1 MSSNNPSPNRPP
13 RPNLLGPE
21 LLTRGWKIF
30 ILVGFGF
37 VILLIV
43 AVAAG
48 SREQPEAAQ
57 LTEEDVRRIIQ
68 EYQPAPAEAPRVHSS
83 SQSLIATH
91 PPETLVSASTAA
103 NALVQPTPTA
113 QAQLTATATAVPPTP
128 TAQAQLTATATA
140 VPPTP
145 TARPVLALPATAA
158 DIASWAEDSI
168 VRVTAGNSG
177 GSGFIFETEGN
188 TAFVVTN
195 HHVIEDEDSY
205 DVVVRN
211 TNTYEAVLLGYNSNK
226 DIAVLSICCD
236 PEFFAIPWES
246 GATAELG
253 DEVVAIGYPRG
264 SGAQIT
270 ATTGT
275 TQDNWLGNA
284 LGLASHDAPLN
295 PGNSGGPLFS
305 MDGEVLGVNSGSSK
319 LEEGVFYAVAYE
331 VIREDVL
338 AWRAKLVVLPTPAP
352 VVLEQADMWVMLQQ
366 DDYRTVVKVDVDFDV
381 DLFGLDVFVDGVEFC
396 NTTPLYGDEGYYELS
411 CETLKTAHSAVSS
424 VSAQVGR
431 QNTRGLRCERSDHSD
446 AYRTLF
452 ACSWR

>member
-1 MSSNNPSPNRPP
+1 MSSNNPSPDRPP
-13 RPNLLGPE
+13 RSNLLGPE

-68 EYQPAPAEAPRVHSS
+68 EYQPGPVEAPRPHSS
-83 SQSLIATH
+83 SQSMIATH
-91 PPETLVSASTAA
+91 PPETRLPPTLVSASTAA
-103 NALVQPTPTA
+103 NPPVQPTPTA
-113 QAQLTATATAVPPTP
+113 QAQLTSTATAVPPTP
-128 TAQAQLTATATA
+128 T
-140 VPPTP
+140 V
-145 TARPVLALPATAA
+145 RPVLAFPATAA
-158 DIASWAEDSI
+158 GIASWAEDSI

-195 HHVIEDEDSY
+195 HHVIEEEDSY

-211 TNTYEAVLLGYNSNK
+211 TDTYEAVLLGYDSDK

-331 VIREDVL
+331 AIREDVL
-338 AWRAKLVVLPTPAP
+338 LWKRKLVVLPTSVP
-352 VVLEQADMWVMLQQ
+352 VVLEFADMWVKLQNI
-366 DDYRTVVKVDVDFDV
+366 DAGYLDVAVDTSFDV
-381 DLFGLDVFVDGVEFC
+381 AERRDLTVLVDTNECF
-396 NTTPLYGDEGYYELS
+396 NENRIYGDDGYYS
-411 CETLKTAHSAVSS
+411 TYCWAYQAPHGNVQQVTAQTDTAD
-424 VSAQVGR
+424 
-431 QNTRGLRCERSDHSD
+431 LRCRRSEHSD
-446 AYRTLF
+446 ADRTLF